1 MAEFVEF
8 KKATLQDMVSYIEE
22 NAQKDK
28 AWFKSVAY
36 DTRKK
41 KVAVPVL
48 DKDGKPITY
57 QEKDKAGNLKFKDGK
72 PVIRQ
77 KMKMV
82 ETADGEEKAVFNL
95 LKAKRAF
102 YSKYF
107 PALLPV
113 AEDKPKASDLLKDW

>member
-8 KKATLQDMVSYIEE
+8 KRATLQDMVSYIAE
-22 NAQKDK
+22 NAPNDK

-48 DKDGKPITY
+48 DKDGNPITY
-57 QEKDKAGNLKFKDGK
+57 QEKDKDGNPKVKNGK
-72 PVIRQ
+72 PVIR
-77 KMKMV
+77 KKVKMV
-82 ETADGEEKAVFNL
+82 EIEDGEEKAVFNL

-107 PALLPV
+107 PKLLPV
-113 AEDKPKASDLLKDW
+113 AEIKSKASDLLKDW